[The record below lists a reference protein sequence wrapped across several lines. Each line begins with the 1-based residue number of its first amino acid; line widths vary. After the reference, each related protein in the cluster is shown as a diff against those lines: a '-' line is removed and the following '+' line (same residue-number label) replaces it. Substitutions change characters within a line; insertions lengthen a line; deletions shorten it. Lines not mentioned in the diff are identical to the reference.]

1 MISPSITSR
10 PNTMPDPRVLRS
22 RQKMANALFDLISEG
37 HTYPPAV
44 NLVLERAGV
53 ARATFYSHFTDMDA
67 LLAWEVERI
76 LDELQASI
84 DWQGHAQD
92 APFSGRVVHAVLL
105 RARERTELFRLLL
118 TGGAG
123 PIPLERFY
131 TRFYEASLAFN
142 RRRCADMNLTPAI
155 PLEVICS
162 SISGQVMGVLRW
174 MVIHQ
179 PDADVDQLV
188 GWMRSIYQQGMSHLL
203 MPPADSQGQ

>member
-1 MISPSITSR
+1 
-10 PNTMPDPRVLRS
+10 MPDPRVLRS

-53 ARATFYSHFTDMDA
+53 ARATFYSHFADMDA

-84 DWQGHAQD
+84 DWQGHARD
-92 APFSGRVVHAVLL
+92 APFSGRVVRAVLL

-142 RRRCADMNLTPAI
+142 RRRCADMNITPAI

-188 GWMRSIYQQGMSHLL
+188 AWMRSIYQQGMSHLL
-203 MPPADSQGQ
+203 MPPGDSQGQ

>member
-1 MISPSITSR
+1 MRASITNR
-10 PNTMPDPRVLRS
+10 PNHMPDPRVVRS
-22 RQKMANALFDLISEG
+22 RQKMANALFDLIIEG

-53 ARATFYSHFTDMDA
+53 ARATFYSHFNDMDA

-84 DWQGHAQD
+84 DWQAHGQD
-92 APFSGRVVHAVLL
+92 APFSGRVVHAVL
-105 RARERTELFRLLL
+105 RGARERTALFRLLL
-118 TGGAG
+118 TGAAG

-131 TRFYEASLAFN
+131 SRFYEASLAFN
-142 RRRCADMNLTPAI
+142 RKRCATLNITPAI

-162 SISGQVMGVLRW
+162 SISGQVIGVLRW

-179 PDADVDQLV
+179 PDADIDQLV
-188 GWMRSIYQQGMSHLL
+188 AWMRSIYQQGMSHLL
-203 MPPADSQGQ
+203 VPSGDDHGQ